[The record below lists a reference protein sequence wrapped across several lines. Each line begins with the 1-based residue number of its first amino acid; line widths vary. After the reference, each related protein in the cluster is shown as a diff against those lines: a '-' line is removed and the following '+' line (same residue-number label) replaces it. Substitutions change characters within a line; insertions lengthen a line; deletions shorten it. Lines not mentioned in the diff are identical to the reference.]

1 MTMARDE
8 LRDEL
13 ADARSLVHRIHEA
26 AGYDR
31 GAWSQLLQRVKAH
44 YINNWD
50 YATVGIVLN
59 WIGNNLSYANGLYRN
74 NPADQSFHL
83 RVIKNI
89 EPKVPKA
96 LVENTAVAKILER
109 KVALLLKQ
117 QGNTAGAGNKPG
129 LLTEQGKRKHDNQ
142 SKKQGKP
149 CGI

>member
-1 MTMARDE
+1 MTMAKDE

-59 WIGNNLSYANGLYRN
+59 WIGNNLAYANGLYRN

-117 QGNTAGAGNKPG
+117 QR
-129 LLTEQGKRKHDNQ
+129 TEA
-142 SKKQGKP
+142 
-149 CGI
+149 